1 MVRKKERISLKKEG
15 NVLIDTSAW
24 VEFFRGTSKTADTV
38 AKLIEI
44 GKASICGVV
53 TYELIQGA
61 KSAEESSY
69 LSGVLS
75 ALPYIEMTSDLW
87 TKAGSISA
95 GLRAKGI
102 TLPMSDLVIGAIAV
116 EHNIEI
122 LTLDTHFA
130 SIPGVI
136 QYYH

>member
-1 MVRKKERISLKKEG
+1 MKKEG
-15 NVLIDTSAW
+15 SVLIDTSAW
-24 VEFFRGTSKTADTV
+24 VEFFRGTSKTADAV
-38 AKLIEI
+38 AKLIEM

-61 KSAEESSY
+61 KSAGESSH

-87 TKAGSISA
+87 TKAGNISA
-95 GLRAKGI
+95 GLRVKGM
-102 TLPMSDLVIGAIAV
+102 TLPMSDLLIGAIAL
-116 EHNIEI
+116 EHNIEV

-130 SIPGVI
+130 SIPGVK
-136 QYYH
+136 